1 MSKTQKTSLSLSSKP
16 TPMMAQ
22 FLDVKSQYQ
31 DFLLFYRMGD
41 FYEMFFH
48 DAEIVSGLLG
58 IVLTKRGQMNGIDIP
73 MCGVPVHA
81 VDGYL
86 EKLIRLGHRVAV
98 CEQAETPESF
108 KKRGGKGPLPRSVVR
123 VVTAGTLN
131 EDSILAPDL
140 NNFLLAIGNANGNF
154 AVAWADM
161 STGTFHTQDINEESI
176 LSTIERLNPAEILY
190 PEGQEIIFQ
199 KIKEISC
206 IFALPKDSF
215 DSNNPLDVFQAFFPN
230 SVNLNKL
237 AYSRAQLSAIYGILN
252 YLSQTQISQKPF
264 LRQPI
269 LMENNRILEIDPATR
284 RSLEITRTL
293 SGEKHGCLLN
303 TIDKTKTA
311 IGARLL
317 ASRIASPLAVKG
329 QIEERLDLVN
339 WFLSENS
346 LKSNLDNLLR
356 GIPDFERSL
365 CRLSVRRGG
374 PRDLF
379 FLATAIEKT
388 EKIFKMIA
396 QCITSSG
403 QPLFANIDEIIV
415 SPYSVSTKIKDAL
428 ADDLPLL
435 VRDGNFIRSG
445 FDVSLDSLR
454 NLSKESRDHIVL
466 LQQKYSEETA
476 ITSLKIKY
484 NNLLGYHI
492 EVRSIH
498 AEKLMSDA
506 KFIHRQTTAQA
517 LRFTTIELADLE
529 RELTTAADRALTIEQ
544 SLYDSLVQELLKCET
559 KIAQCASIIAQ
570 IDVALSTASLA
581 ENHNY
586 VRPVI
591 TNNAQFMI
599 EAGRHP
605 VVEFTSGGNAT
616 FMENDC
622 DLLQGQKIWL
632 VTGPNMAG
640 KSTFLRQN
648 ALMVIL
654 AQAGLFV
661 PAKKANIGIVDKLFS
676 RVGASDDLARGQST
690 FMIEMLETAAI
701 LRHATPKSLVILDE
715 IGRGTSTY
723 DGLAIAQATLENL
736 HDINR
741 CRGLFATHY
750 HELTIL
756 EEKLSDVMSF
766 HMKIKEWRQ
775 EIVFLHKV
783 TKGRAGRS
791 YGIHVAMLAG
801 LPDNV
806 VERAKNILSELE
818 SQRWAEEQILS
829 EKGVN
834 FPLLAKVAAPSSHNE
849 TESKRTE
856 IFELLQSFHPDDL
869 SPKEALNMLYEIHD
883 LYKKG

>member
-108 KKRGGKGPLPRSVVR
+108 KKRGGKGPLPRAVVR

-190 PEGQEIIFQ
+190 PEGQETIFQ

-303 TIDKTKTA
+303 IIDKTKTA

-346 LKSNLDNLLR
+346 LKSNLDILLR

-388 EKIFKMIA
+388 EKIFKLIA

-415 SPYSVSTKIKDAL
+415 SPYSVSKKIKDAL

-466 LQQKYSEETA
+466 LQQKYSDETA

-498 AEKLMSDA
+498 AEKLMSNT

-605 VVEFTSGGNAT
+605 VVEFTSGAKAT
-616 FMENDC
+616 FIENDC
-622 DLLQGQKIWL
+622 DLLQGKKIWL

-818 SQRWAEEQILS
+818 SQRWSEEQILS

>member
-58 IVLTKRGQMNGIDIP
+58 IVLTKRGQLNGIDIP

-131 EDSILAPDL
+131 EESILAPDL
-140 NNFLLAIGNANGNF
+140 NNFLLAIGNANDNF

-269 LMENNRILEIDPATR
+269 LIENNRILEIDPATR

-346 LKSNLDNLLR
+346 LKSNLDILLR

-388 EKIFKMIA
+388 EKIFKLIA

-415 SPYSVSTKIKDAL
+415 NPYSVSAKIKEAL

-454 NLSKESRDHIVL
+454 NLTKESRDHIVL

-529 RELTTAADRALTIEQ
+529 RELTTAVDKALTIEQ

-605 VVEFTSGGNAT
+605 VVEFTSGANAA

-622 DLLQGQKIWL
+622 DLSQGQKIWL

-801 LPDNV
+801 LPENV
-806 VERAKNILSELE
+806 IERAKNILSELE

-849 TESKRTE
+849 TELKRTE

>member
-58 IVLTKRGQMNGIDIP
+58 IVLTKRGQLNGIDIP

-346 LKSNLDNLLR
+346 LKSNLDILLR

-388 EKIFKMIA
+388 EKIFKLIA

-466 LQQKYSEETA
+466 LQQKYSDETA

-616 FMENDC
+616 FIENDC
-622 DLLQGQKIWL
+622 DLLQGKKIWL

>member
-58 IVLTKRGQMNGIDIP
+58 IVLTKRGQLNGIDIP
-73 MCGVPVHA
+73 MCGVPVHS

-140 NNFLLAIGNANGNF
+140 NNFLLAIGNDNGNF

-190 PEGQEIIFQ
+190 PEDQEIIFQ

-230 SVNLNKL
+230 SVNFNKL

-303 TIDKTKTA
+303 IIDKTKTA

-346 LKSNLDNLLR
+346 LKSNLDILLR

-388 EKIFKMIA
+388 EKIFKLIA

-454 NLSKESRDHIVL
+454 NLNKESRDHIVL
-466 LQQKYSEETA
+466 LQQKYSDETA

-498 AEKLMSDA
+498 AEKLMSNT

-605 VVEFTSGGNAT
+605 VVEFTSGGKAT
-616 FMENDC
+616 FIENDC
-622 DLLQGQKIWL
+622 DLLQGKKIWL

-648 ALMVIL
+648 ALIVIL

-818 SQRWAEEQILS
+818 SQRWSEEQILS

>member
-58 IVLTKRGQMNGIDIP
+58 IVLTKRGQLNGIDIP

-346 LKSNLDNLLR
+346 LKSNLDILLR

-388 EKIFKMIA
+388 EKIFKLIA

-605 VVEFTSGGNAT
+605 VVEFTSGANAT

>member
-58 IVLTKRGQMNGIDIP
+58 IVLTKRGQLNGIDIP

-131 EDSILAPDL
+131 EESILAPDL

-237 AYSRAQLSAIYGILN
+237 DYSRAQLSAIYGILN

-346 LKSNLDNLLR
+346 LKSNLDILLR

-388 EKIFKMIA
+388 EKIFKLIA

-498 AEKLMSDA
+498 AEKLMSDT

>member
-58 IVLTKRGQMNGIDIP
+58 IVLTKRGQLNGIDIP
-73 MCGVPVHA
+73 MCGVPVHS

-269 LMENNRILEIDPATR
+269 LMENNRFLEIDPATR

-303 TIDKTKTA
+303 IIDKTKTA

-346 LKSNLDNLLR
+346 LKSNLDILLR

-388 EKIFKMIA
+388 EKIFKLIA

-466 LQQKYSEETA
+466 LQQKYSDETA

-498 AEKLMSDA
+498 AEKLMSNT

-529 RELTTAADRALTIEQ
+529 RELTTAANRALTIEQ

-605 VVEFTSGGNAT
+605 VVEFTSGGKAT
-616 FMENDC
+616 FIENDC
-622 DLLQGQKIWL
+622 DLLQGKKIWL

-756 EEKLSDVMSF
+756 EEKLSNVMSF

-818 SQRWAEEQILS
+818 SQRWSEEQILS